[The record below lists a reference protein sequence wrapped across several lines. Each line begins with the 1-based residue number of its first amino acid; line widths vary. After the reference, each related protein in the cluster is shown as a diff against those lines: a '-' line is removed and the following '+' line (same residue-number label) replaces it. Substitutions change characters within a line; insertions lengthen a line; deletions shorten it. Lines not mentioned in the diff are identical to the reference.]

1 MLAVFMEGPTSGELG
16 RPTAC
21 NRREARLPPDA
32 AWAGCFCGRPD
43 LGARLLAFEAGL
55 RPAIAARA
63 HLPQGTVRAGCFC
76 GRPDLGARLLA
87 FEAGLRPAIAAGAR
101 LPPGTVRAGCFC
113 GRPDLGA
120 RLFEAFCEEIH
131 FHQARGRT
139 GFDQRSRR

>member
-1 MLAVFMEGPTSGELG
+1 VLAAFMEGPTSGELG
-16 RPTAC
+16 RPAAC
-21 NRREARLPPDA
+21 YRREGAPPT
-32 AWAGCFCGRPD
+32 
-43 LGARLLAFEAGL
+43 
-55 RPAIAARA
+55 
-63 HLPQGTVRAGCFC
+63 GTVRAGCFC

-101 LPPGTVRAGCFC
+101 PQGTARAGCFC
-113 GRPDLGA
+113 GRADLGA